1 MIFFR
6 FSVGETEEG
15 EVLRKYG
22 IFSVLVLAGIVLS
35 GCVTTAKVN
44 SDQPYRV
51 SKVIVTKSIS
61 DVGTINLAED
71 VRVKTMKESAKI
83 SARGQPKVVKISL
96 NHFHAKN
103 PALSLLIG
111 DANSMSASVTVVDGK
126 TGKQDASFRVAVTDS
141 GYLQGVSGAVLA
153 GLDNPVD
160 VEQRMATLMAKDVA
174 LNIFGPKYA
183 HGGGATVSVK
193 ARYPRSYA
201 ALKRERECKYKK
213 EMAARDPDNDD
224 VPRAPVK
231 VPAYCKA

>member
-1 MIFFR
+1 M
-6 FSVGETEEG
+6 
-15 EVLRKYG
+15 LRKFG
-22 IFSVLVLAGIVLS
+22 VFFMLVLTGTVLS
-35 GCVTTAKVN
+35 GCVTTAKVK

-51 SKVIVTKSIS
+51 SKVVVTKSIS

-71 VRVKTMKESAKI
+71 VRVKTMKETAKI
-83 SARGQPKVVKISL
+83 STRGQPKVVKISL

-103 PALSLLIG
+103 PGLSLLVG

-126 TGKQDASFRVAVTDS
+126 SGKQDASFRVAVTDS

-160 VEQRMATLMAKDVA
+160 VEQRMATLIAKDVA
-174 LNIFGPKYA
+174 LNIFGPKYP

-193 ARYPRSYA
+193 ANYPRSYA
-201 ALKRERECKYKK
+201 ALKRDRECKIKK
-213 EMAARDPDNDD
+213 ELASRNPDNDD